1 MFTRKARP
9 TDPLPADHEP
19 RRIWI
24 DLLNPDAADHQHAET
39 ACGLRLPDKAALSEI
54 ENSSRHYQ
62 EGEAT
67 YLSAP
72 LMHASETDDADLT
85 PVGFIITPEHL
96 VTVRFEPMKAFDAAA
111 KRLAEHPP
119 ASSLDA
125 FTALLEEI
133 VDRKADILEAQ
144 AAKLSTVSTRIFAH
158 DRPHRKRRRASD
170 EMRQTLTE
178 VGRVGAVLGKMR
190 SSLLTTHRITSYVQ
204 DGIARA
210 ADKDL
215 RRRLAAADDDIQS
228 LSGFAETLSNKVAF
242 LLDAVLGF
250 INIDQNDVIKVLT
263 VVSVVGVPPTLVAS
277 WYGMNFKHM
286 PELDWAYGYPYAFTL
301 LVLSVVVPLVWLKVR
316 GWF

>member
-9 TDPLPADHEP
+9 TDPAPEGHEPRRVWIDLLDPGPADHE
-19 RRIWI
+19 
-24 DLLNPDAADHQHAET
+24 HAEL
-39 ACGLRLPDKAALSEI
+39 ACGLRLPDRAALSEI

-72 LMHASETDDADLT
+72 LMHGADTDAAELT
-85 PVGFIITPEHL
+85 PVGFIITPQHL
-96 VTVRFEPMKAFDAAA
+96 VTVRFEAMRAFDAAA

-125 FTALLEEI
+125 FTALMEEI
-133 VDRKADILEAQ
+133 VDRKADVLEAQ
-144 AAKLSTVSTRIFAH
+144 AAKLATVSTRIFDLA
-158 DRPHRKRRRASD
+158 RPKRRNRASD
-170 EMRQTLTE
+170 EMRRTLTE
-178 VGRVGAVLGKMR
+178 VGRTGALLGKMR
-190 SSLLTTHRITSYVQ
+190 SSLLTTHRITAYVS
-204 DGIARA
+204 DGLTRG

-215 RRRLAAADDDIQS
+215 RRRLAAVDDDLQS
-228 LSGFAETLSNKVAF
+228 LSSFAETLANKVQF

-277 WYGMNFKHM
+277 IYGMNFKLM
-286 PELDWAYGYPYAFTL
+286 PELNWHYGYPYAL
-301 LVLSVVVPLVWLKVR
+301 ALIVLSAVLPLAWFKAR